1 MRKFFLIALTLG
13 CGTPAFAV
21 APDGKGLF
29 CTDQTIADE
38 TADIDLVIGAKF
50 IAFWFDQ
57 GRASTTKWQRRNDE
71 IILRSSPT
79 GSNYVTS
86 SDEIGWI
93 STTHTKDGTREETY
107 NIDRKTLVAK
117 GINPKRAQ
125 EFACEVMPE
134 KKQYKQKLATTR
146 EALQDRYDER
156 LKANQF

>member
-1 MRKFFLIALTLG
+1 MRKFFLIALILG
-13 CGTPAFAV
+13 CGTPAFAA

-38 TADIDLVIGAKF
+38 TADIDLVISAKF

-93 STTHTKDGTREETY
+93 STTH
-107 NIDRKTLVAK
+107 I
-117 GINPKRAQ
+117 
-125 EFACEVMPE
+125 
-134 KKQYKQKLATTR
+134 
-146 EALQDRYDER
+146 
-156 LKANQF
+156 

>member
-1 MRKFFLIALTLG
+1 
-13 CGTPAFAV
+13 
-21 APDGKGLF
+21 
-29 CTDQTIADE
+29 
-38 TADIDLVIGAKF
+38 
-50 IAFWFDQ
+50 
-57 GRASTTKWQRRNDE
+57 
-71 IILRSSPT
+71 
-79 GSNYVTS
+79 VTS

-117 GINPKRAQ
+117 GINPRRTQ